1 MTFNIIRFL
10 VAVLVLGLA
19 SVIAQTPDPKVGVI
33 ILAHGGKANWNE
45 EVMKV
50 RAEVDKVYPAEVA
63 LGMASRKTIQAAA
76 DKLAAR
82 GVERIVAVPL
92 FISSHSTVITSTEY
106 LLGKRADAPADL
118 AKFAKMDHG
127 SDGGGHGSHGGG
139 HSSHSTYD
147 GTKPIET
154 KLPVVMTR
162 ALDDHPKVAEIL
174 TARAKSLGGSPA
186 NEVVIVV
193 AHGPVTDE
201 SNRKWLAD
209 MSSLVATIKKET
221 AFKRI
226 EYMTVRD
233 DAPEPIRSQ
242 ATAELRAIVEKAKA
256 ENADVLIVPLL
267 LSFGG
272 IEEGVKKRLEG
283 LTYKMSPQGLLPDPL
298 LAQWVLLSVAK
309 ANERIGNR
317 RSTPRNQYT

>member
-1 MTFNIIRFL
+1 MTFNIIKIAI
-10 VAVLVLGLA
+10 AVLVLGIA
-19 SVIAQTPDPKVGVI
+19 SAVAQTPDPKVGVL

-45 EVMKV
+45 EVQKV

-63 LGMASRKTIQAAA
+63 FGMASRRTIQAAA
-76 DKLAAR
+76 DKLVER

-106 LLGKRADAPADL
+106 LLGQRADAPKDL
-118 AKFAKMDHG
+118 AIFAKMDHG
-127 SDGGGHGSHGGG
+127 DGGHGSHGGG
-139 HSSHSTYD
+139 HSAHSTYD
-147 GTKPIET
+147 GTKPIDL
-154 KLPVVMTR
+154 KVPVTMTS

-174 TARAKSLGGSPA
+174 TARAKALGGTPE

-193 AHGPVTDE
+193 AHGPVDE
-201 SNRKWLAD
+201 ASNRKWLAD
-209 MSSLVATIKKET
+209 MSSLVATMKRET

-242 ATAELRAIVEKAKA
+242 ATAELRSIVEKAMA
-256 ENADVLIVPLL
+256 ESSEVLIVPLL

-283 LTYKMSPQGLLPDPL
+283 LPYRMSHQGLLPDER
-298 LAQWVLLSVAK
+298 LAKWVILSVSSAG
-309 ANERIGNR
+309 R
-317 RSTPRNQYT
+317 

>member
-1 MTFNIIRFL
+1 MTFNIIRLSIAIFL
-10 VAVLVLGLA
+10 LGFSSA
-19 SVIAQTPDPKVGVI
+19 IAQTADDGTTGVI
-33 ILAHGGKANWNE
+33 ILAHGGKTNWND

-63 LGMASRKTIQAAA
+63 FGMASRRTIQAAV

-82 GVERIVAVPL
+82 GVTRIVAVPL
-92 FISSHSTVITSTEY
+92 FVSSHSTVITSTEY
-106 LLGKRADAPADL
+106 LLGQRADAPKDL
-118 AKFAKMDHG
+118 AIFAKMDHG
-127 SDGGGHGSHGGG
+127 DGGG
-139 HSSHSTYD
+139 HSSGGHSAHGSAPAYD
-147 GTKPIET
+147 GT
-154 KLPVVMTR
+154 LPVDVKVPVTMTR

-174 TARAKSLGGSPA
+174 TARARSLGGIPE

-193 AHGPVTDE
+193 AHGPVDE
-201 SNRKWLAD
+201 GSNRKWLAD
-209 MSSLVATIKKET
+209 MSSLVAAMKKET

-256 ENADVLIVPLL
+256 EKADVLIVPLL

-272 IEEGVKKRLEG
+272 IEEGVKKRLTG
-283 LTYKMSPQGLLPDPL
+283 LPYKMSHQGLLPDQRL
-298 LAQWVLLSVAK
+298 TQWVLLSVAS
-309 ANERIGNR
+309 AAR
-317 RSTPRNQYT
+317 

>member
-1 MTFNIIRFL
+1 MTFNIIKTA
-10 VAVLVLGLA
+10 VAVLVLGIA
-19 SVIAQTPDPKVGVI
+19 SAVAQTPDPKVGVL

-45 EVMKV
+45 EVQKV

-63 LGMASRKTIQAAA
+63 FGMASRRTIQAAA
-76 DKLAAR
+76 DKLVER

-106 LLGKRADAPADL
+106 LLGQRADAPKDL
-118 AKFAKMDHG
+118 AIFAKMDHG
-127 SDGGGHGSHGGG
+127 DGGHGSHGGG
-139 HSSHSTYD
+139 NSAHSTYD
-147 GTKPIET
+147 GTKPIDL
-154 KLPVVMTR
+154 KVPVTMTS

-174 TARAKSLGGSPA
+174 TARAKALGGKPE

-193 AHGPVTDE
+193 AHGPVDE
-201 SNRKWLAD
+201 ASNRKWLAD
-209 MSSLVATIKKET
+209 MSSLVATMKRET

-242 ATAELRAIVEKAKA
+242 ATAELRAIVEKAMA
-256 ENADVLIVPLL
+256 ESSEVLIVPLL

-283 LTYKMSPQGLLPDPL
+283 LPYRMSHQGLLPDER
-298 LAQWVLLSVAK
+298 LAKWVILSVSSAG
-309 ANERIGNR
+309 R
-317 RSTPRNQYT
+317 

>member
-1 MTFNIIRFL
+1 MTFNIIKFSI
-10 VAVLVLGLA
+10 AVLVLGLS
-19 SVIAQTPDPKVGVI
+19 SVIAQPPDPKVGVI

-63 LGMASRKTIQAAA
+63 LGMASRRTIQAAA

-106 LLGKRADAPADL
+106 LLGQRSDAPRDL
-118 AKFAKMDHG
+118 AIFARMDHG

-139 HSSHSTYD
+139 GHSSHSAYD
-147 GTKPIET
+147 GTKPIDT

-174 TARAKSLGGSPA
+174 TARAKALGGTPA

-209 MSSLVATIKKET
+209 MSSLVATMKKET

-256 ENADVLIVPLL
+256 ENAEALIVPLL

-298 LAQWVLLSVAK
+298 LAQWVLESVA
-309 ANERIGNR
+309 
-317 RSTPRNQYT
+317 STKR

>member
-1 MTFNIIRFL
+1 MTFNIVKFGFL
-10 VAVLVLGLA
+10 SLFLLA
-19 SVIAQTPDPKVGVI
+19 IGSGVSLAQAMADRKIGVM
-33 ILAHGGKANWNE
+33 ILAHGGKATWNE

-63 LGMASRKTIQAAA
+63 LGMASRRTIQAAA

-82 GVERIVAVPL
+82 GAERIVAVPL

-106 LLGKRADAPADL
+106 LLGQRPDAPADL

-127 SDGGGHGSHGGG
+127 SGGSDGGHGSHGGG

-154 KLPVVMTR
+154 KLPVIMTR

-174 TARAKSLGGSPA
+174 TSRAKALGSSPE

-209 MSSLVATIKKET
+209 MSSLVATMKKET
-221 AFKRI
+221 DFKRI

-233 DAPEPIRSQ
+233 DAPEPIRSL
-242 ATAELRAIVEKAKA
+242 ATAELRSMVEKAKA
-256 ENADVLIVPLL
+256 ENAEVLIVPLL

-283 LTYKMSPQGLLPDPL
+283 LSYKMSPQGLLPDER
-298 LAQWVLLSVAK
+298 LAQWILLSASS
-309 ANERIGNR
+309 AGR
-317 RSTPRNQYT
+317 

>member
-1 MTFNIIRFL
+1 MTFNIIKFSI
-10 VAVLVLGLA
+10 AIFVLGLA

-63 LGMASRKTIQAAA
+63 LGMASRRTIQAAA

-106 LLGKRADAPADL
+106 LLGKRDDAPADL

-127 SDGGGHGSHGGG
+127 SGSSDAGGHGSHGGG
-139 HSSHSTYD
+139 HSSHSAYD
-147 GTKPIET
+147 GTKPIDT

-174 TARAKSLGGSPA
+174 TARAKALGGTPA

-209 MSSLVATIKKET
+209 MSSLVATMKKET

-256 ENADVLIVPLL
+256 ENAEALIVPLL

-272 IEEGVKKRLEG
+272 IEEGVKKRLSG

-298 LAQWVLLSVAK
+298 LARWVLQSVATSQ
-309 ANERIGNR
+309 R
-317 RSTPRNQYT
+317 

>member
-1 MTFNIIRFL
+1 MTFNIIKFCL
-10 VAVLVLGLA
+10 TVFVLGLA
-19 SVIAQTPDPKVGVI
+19 SAFAQTPDPKVGVI

-63 LGMASRKTIQAAA
+63 FGMASRRTIQAAA
-76 DKLAAR
+76 DKLVER

-106 LLGKRADAPADL
+106 LLGQRSDAPADL

-139 HSSHSTYD
+139 HSSHSAYD

-174 TARAKSLGGSPA
+174 TARAKALGGDPS

-209 MSSLVATIKKET
+209 MSSLVGRMKKET

-242 ATAELRAIVEKAKA
+242 ATAELRSIVEKAKA
-256 ENADVLIVPLL
+256 ENAEVLIVPLL

-272 IEEGVKKRLEG
+272 IEEGVKKRLSG
-283 LTYKMSPQGLLPDPL
+283 LPYKMSPQGLLPDER
-298 LAQWVLLSVAK
+298 LAQWVLESVATAK
-309 ANERIGNR
+309 R
-317 RSTPRNQYT
+317 

>member
-1 MTFNIIRFL
+1 MTFNIIKL
-10 VAVLVLGLA
+10 SLAVLVLGLISA
-19 SVIAQTPDPKVGVI
+19 VAQTPDPKTGVL
-33 ILAHGGKANWNE
+33 ILAHGGKSNWNE
-45 EVMKV
+45 EVLKV
-50 RAEVDKVYPAEVA
+50 RAEVDRVYPAEVA
-63 LGMASRKTIQAAA
+63 FGMANRRTIQAAA

-106 LLGKRADAPADL
+106 LLGRRADAPKDL
-118 AKFAKMDHG
+118 AIFAKMDHG
-127 SDGGGHGSHGGG
+127 SGADSGHGSHSGG
-139 HSSHSTYD
+139 HSSHTAYD

-154 KLPVVMTR
+154 KLPVVMTH
-162 ALDDHPKVAEIL
+162 ALDDHPKVAQIL
-174 TARAKSLGGSPA
+174 TARAKALGGIPA

-193 AHGPVTDE
+193 AHGPVDE
-201 SNRKWLAD
+201 ASNRKWLAD
-209 MSSLVATIKKET
+209 MSSLVATMRKET
-221 AFKRI
+221 DFKRI

-242 ATAELRAIVEKAKA
+242 ATAELRSIVEKAKA

-298 LAQWVLLSVAK
+298 LAQWVLESVASAK
-309 ANERIGNR
+309 
-317 RSTPRNQYT
+317 P

>member
-1 MTFNIIRFL
+1 MTFNIIKLSFAVFL
-10 VAVLVLGLA
+10 LGLA
-19 SVIAQTPDPKVGVI
+19 SAFAQTPDPKVGVI

-63 LGMASRKTIQAAA
+63 FGMASRKTIQAAA

-106 LLGKRADAPADL
+106 LLGQRADAPKDL
-118 AKFAKMDHG
+118 AVFAKMDHS
-127 SDGGGHGSHGGG
+127 SDGG
-139 HSSHSTYD
+139 HSSHSAHSTYD
-147 GTKPIET
+147 GTRPIDI
-154 KLPVVMTR
+154 KIPVVMTG

-174 TARAKSLGGSPA
+174 TARAKALGGTPE

-193 AHGPVTDE
+193 AHGPVDE
-201 SNRKWLAD
+201 GSNRKWLAD
-209 MSSLVATIKKET
+209 MSSLVATMKKET
-221 AFKRI
+221 DFKRI
-226 EYMTVRD
+226 EYLTVRD

-242 ATAELRAIVEKAKA
+242 ATAELRSIVKKAKA
-256 ENADVLIVPLL
+256 ENAEALIVPLL

-272 IEEGVKKRLEG
+272 IEEGVKKRLSG
-283 LTYKMSPQGLLPDPL
+283 LPYKMSPQGLLPDPR
-298 LAQWVLLSVAK
+298 LAQWVLQSVAS
-309 ANERIGNR
+309 AR
-317 RSTPRNQYT
+317 